1 MIDDT
6 KNEITDSKKEDV
18 SSESTSGAVVVEEEN
33 LVKELVLTV
42 VYAMVIVLGLRIFL
56 FEPFNIP
63 SGSMTP
69 TLVVGDY
76 LFVSKYP
83 YGYSHHSIPKS
94 PNLFSGRIAES
105 PVKRGDVAVFKLP
118 RDGKTDYIK
127 RIIGL
132 PGDKIQVRNSRLYI
146 NGEIIPRK
154 RVDDFILPETAN
166 YNCGRFSMYRVRHE
180 DGQTFCHFPQ
190 YQETLP
196 NGVTYMTLDMNT
208 TADLDNTR
216 VFTVPEGH
224 YFGMG
229 DNRDNSTDSRRPR
242 SSGVGFIPAENLV
255 GRAESIFFST
265 NGDASWWQIW
275 NWYGA
280 TRGNRVFTTLRP
292 DEIATPPESSKK
304 APAGNGK

>member
-1 MIDDT
+1 MNDDI
-6 KNEITDSKKEDV
+6 KNNNDSTLSGSDDV
-18 SSESTSGAVVVEEEN
+18 AEKAVSAPVEEEN
-33 LVKELVLTV
+33 LLKELVLTV
-42 VYAMVIVLGLRIFL
+42 VYAMVIVLSLRIFL

-83 YGYSHHSIPKS
+83 YGYSRHSIPKS
-94 PNLFSGRIAES
+94 PDLFSGRIGED

-118 RDGKTDYIK
+118 RDGQTDYIK

-132 PGDKIQVRNSRLYI
+132 PGDKIQVRNSRLYL

-154 RVDDFILPETAN
+154 RVEDFILVETAN

-196 NGVTYMTLDMNT
+196 NGVTYMTLDMNN

-216 VFTVPEGH
+216 VFEVPKGH

-229 DNRDNSTDSRRPR
+229 DNRDNSTDSRRSM

-255 GRAESIFFST
+255 GRAERIFFST
-265 NGDASWWQIW
+265 NGDASWWEVW

-280 TRGNRVFTTLRP
+280 TRGDRVFTTLRP
-292 DEIATPPESSKK
+292 GEVSISDAKK
-304 APAGNGK
+304 PSEVGNGN